1 MASIYRTTQ
10 SSLTTGVMNNLQK
23 SLDRLGTTQA
33 KMSSGKEVA
42 KPSDSPVAT
51 ASAMRYRSDMKATEQ
66 HLRNAGDA
74 IGWLGMAD
82 TTLTNSLESIR
93 RVKELGL
100 SGMNSTTDTQARGA
114 LAAEVDA
121 LRDSLIGLANTKY
134 LDRPIFAGTADVPA
148 AYTTAGD
155 LAGDAASYSRPVER
169 TVAPGVKI
177 KVNVD
182 GPALFGDSS
191 AGLLKQLAD
200 ISEHLKNDPSSL
212 SGDLNALDAS
222 FNKITDALSDVGAR
236 YNRVQTMQS
245 RAEDAMIVMRGGL
258 SEVEDID
265 LPKTV
270 MDLQMQQVA
279 YQAALSVTA
288 KVIQPS
294 LSDFLR

>member
-1 MASIYRTTQ
+1 
-10 SSLTTGVMNNLQK
+10 
-23 SLDRLGTTQA
+23 
-33 KMSSGKEVA
+33 
-42 KPSDSPVAT
+42 
-51 ASAMRYRSDMKATEQ
+51 
-66 HLRNAGDA
+66 
-74 IGWLGMAD
+74 
-82 TTLTNSLESIR
+82 
-93 RVKELGL
+93 
-100 SGMNSTTDTQARGA
+100 
-114 LAAEVDA
+114 
-121 LRDSLIGLANTKY
+121 
-134 LDRPIFAGTADVPA
+134 
-148 AYTTAGD
+148 
-155 LAGDAASYSRPVER
+155 
-169 TVAPGVKI
+169 VKI